1 MADRQGEESDSP
13 SSGVGSLRADLEEEI
28 NSSIF
33 LARKHGE
40 ERLDA
45 ERLRHA
51 EQMRAVERERDLE
64 RRNFQLRFE
73 QFQEEQERLKREVE
87 DMKGKLQLVNIE
99 KEDLEEQVTSL
110 VNKQNYQEL
119 HTVAKDMEEEQKRK
133 DKEEELLTTVQK
145 LTIRVQ
151 SQDQDLAEAKED
163 NIVLRSQVK
172 SLKEKECKDGG
183 RFKIFGGGKE
193 APAGDD
199 QCQDP
204 SDIRVKL
211 RVTEQ
216 ELNDQKEVNSK
227 LKQYLGEVLGNIMVK
242 NPQML
247 EKTSQI

>member
-1 MADRQGEESDSP
+1 
-13 SSGVGSLRADLEEEI
+13 
-28 NSSIF
+28 
-33 LARKHGE
+33 
-40 ERLDA
+40 
-45 ERLRHA
+45 
-51 EQMRAVERERDLE
+51 
-64 RRNFQLRFE
+64 
-73 QFQEEQERLKREVE
+73 
-87 DMKGKLQLVNIE
+87 
-99 KEDLEEQVTSL
+99 
-110 VNKQNYQEL
+110 
-119 HTVAKDMEEEQKRK
+119 MEEEQTRQ

-172 SLKEKECKDGG
+172 SLKEKECKDAG

-247 EKTSQI
+247 EKTS